1 VVDLLIKGG
10 LVVDGTGSPG
20 RRADIGIEGGRIVDI
35 GTDGDATAERV
46 IDATDLVVTP
56 GFVDVHTHLDAQAF
70 WDPQLSPS
78 PFHGVTTAI
87 AGNCGFSVA
96 PLSEAAAGYLMPMLA
111 RVEGMPLESLRRGVP
126 WDWHTTAQY
135 LDRLDG
141 TLAINTAFMV
151 GHSAI
156 RRVVMGEAANER
168 TATEDELDAMIDL
181 LRQGLAAGGFGF
193 STTTSPTHT
202 DASSR
207 PVPSRLADRD
217 EMLSLA
223 RVCRDFPG
231 TSLELL
237 PAGATDAG
245 PFADDV
251 ADLMIDMSRAAQ
263 RPLNWNVITPS
274 ARTLETWLAKLEVG
288 DRARQRG
295 AKVVGLTM
303 PVDMQA
309 RFSFHSGFV
318 LDGFEGWGQL
328 LAKPIPDRLAALRD
342 PEERRRLEA
351 GAEATPSMRHLAAW
365 ERLRI
370 VEAFTPET
378 KPFEGRLVGEIAP
391 EMGSSP
397 FETLLTIV
405 LTDELRTTFS
415 RALPPP
421 TEADWEARLSLWRDP
436 RCVIGASDAGAH
448 LDMIAAFRYSTGLL
462 QEAVRERQL
471 LPLEEAIHLLT
482 GAPARLYGLKDRGSL
497 NPGAWADVVIL
508 DPDRVGSEEV
518 TTRFDLPGGAGRLYA
533 PATGIEHVLVAGE
546 EIVRSGTA
554 TGSVP
559 GRVLRSGVDSV
570 TPTMEL

>member
-1 VVDLLIKGG
+1 MLDTVIKGG
-10 LVVDGTGSPG
+10 TVVDGTGSPG
-20 RRADIGIEGGRIVDI
+20 RRADIGIADGRIVEMN
-35 GTDGDATAERV
+35 GDDMTAERV
-46 IDATDLVVTP
+46 FDASDLVVAP
-56 GFVDVHTHLDAQAF
+56 GFIDVHTHLDAQAF
-70 WDPQLSPS
+70 WDPQLTPS
-78 PFHGVTTAI
+78 PLHGVTSAI

-96 PLSEAAAGYLMPMLA
+96 PLSEEAASYLMPMLA
-111 RVEGMPLESLRRGVP
+111 RVEGMPLESLRTGVP
-126 WDWHTTAQY
+126 WDWRTTAQY

-168 TATEDELDAMIDL
+168 TCSEEELNEMREL

-202 DASSR
+202 DAASR
-207 PVPSRLADRD
+207 PVPSRLAARD
-217 EMLSLA
+217 EMVSLA

-245 PFADDV
+245 AFPDEV
-251 ADLMIDMSRAAQ
+251 AELMIAMSSTAE

-274 ARTLETWLAKLEVG
+274 ARTLETWLAKLAVS
-288 DRARQRG
+288 DQAQKHG

-318 LDGFEGWGQL
+318 LDGFDGWGQL
-328 LAKPIPDRLAALRD
+328 LARPVPERLAALRE
-342 PEERRRLEA
+342 PEERRRLQA

-370 VEAFTPET
+370 VETFAAEN

-391 EMGSSP
+391 EVGTSP
-397 FETLLTIV
+397 FEALMTIV
-405 LTDELRTTFS
+405 LADELRTTFS
-415 RALPPP
+415 RAIPAP
-421 TEADWEARLSLWRDP
+421 TEADWDARLSLWRDP

-462 QEAVRERQL
+462 QEAVREREL
-471 LPLEEAIHLLT
+471 LPLEEAIHMLT
-482 GAPARLYGLKDRGSL
+482 GAPARLYGLKDRGAL
-497 NPGAWADVVIL
+497 RPGAWADIVVL
-508 DPDRVGSEEV
+508 DPERVGSEEV

-533 PATGIEHVLVAGE
+533 PATGIEHVFVAGV
-546 EIVRSGTA
+546 EIVSTGTP

-559 GRVLRSGVDSV
+559 GRVLRSGIDSV